1 MIMNVKFKK
10 LKQNR
15 IFQHVVDEIQS
26 AILDGRIKAGDQLPS
41 EMKLKEMFEIS
52 RGSIREALRVLE
64 QKGLIDIKTGVAG
77 GAVVRA
83 PDHNQVTESLNL
95 LVKSQ
100 QVSLNHLLE
109 FRLEIEG
116 TVAALAARRAKK
128 SEIEP
133 LKDLLRQARDLLGS
147 AEANGDR
154 LLEIDTKLHVGIS
167 QISGNP
173 IFTAVLRMVHEN
185 LLNTY
190 DWLALKSR
198 YALNSNF
205 KDMEIMIQAIE
216 NGDDDRARTMAQ
228 EHVRKCHQ
236 YAEQKD

>member
-1 MIMNVKFKK
+1 MNVKFRKP
-10 LKQNR
+10 KQSR

-100 QVSLNHLLE
+100 QVSLNHLLD

-128 SEIEP
+128 SEIEF
-133 LKDLLRQARDLLGS
+133 LKSLLRQARDLLGI
-147 AEANGDR
+147 AESNGDQ

-190 DWLALKSR
+190 DWLALKSSN
-198 YALNSNF
+198 ALNSNF
-205 KDMEIMIQAIE
+205 EDMEMMIQAIE

-236 YAEQKD
+236 YAEQRE

>member
-1 MIMNVKFKK
+1 MNVKFKK

>member
-1 MIMNVKFKK
+1 MNIKFKK
-10 LKQNR
+10 PKQNR

-26 AILDGRIKAGDQLPS
+26 AIFDGRIQAGDQLPS
-41 EMKLKEMFEIS
+41 EMKLKEMFETS

-77 GAVVRA
+77 GAVVRT

-100 QVSLNHLLE
+100 QVSLAHLLD

-116 TVAALAARRAKK
+116 TVAALAARRAEA
-128 SEIEP
+128 SEIES
-133 LKDLLRQARDLLGS
+133 LKELLSRARDLLVS
-147 AEANGDR
+147 AESNGDQ
-154 LLEIDTKLHVGIS
+154 LLKIDTKLHVGIS

-190 DWLALKSR
+190 DWLALKSSD
-198 YALNSNF
+198 ALNSNF
-205 KDMEIMIQAIE
+205 KDMEIMIRAIE
-216 NGDDDRARTMAQ
+216 KGDDDRARTLAQ

-236 YAEQKD
+236 YAEQME

>member
-1 MIMNVKFKK
+1 MNVKFKK
-10 LKQNR
+10 PKQSR

-41 EMKLKEMFEIS
+41 EMKLKEMFETS

-77 GAVVRA
+77 GAVVRT
-83 PDHNQVTESLNL
+83 PDHNQVTESLDL

-100 QVSLNHLLE
+100 QVSLKHLLD

-116 TVAALAARRAKK
+116 TVAALAARRANE
-128 SEIEP
+128 SEIKP
-133 LKDLLRQARDLLGS
+133 LKDLLHQARSLLDD
-147 AEANGDR
+147 AEFDGDQ
-154 LLEIDTKLHVGIS
+154 LLKIDTKLHVGIS

-190 DWLALKSR
+190 DWLALKNSS
-198 YALNSNF
+198 ALNSNF
-205 KDMEIMIQAIE
+205 EDMEILIQAIE
-216 NGDDDRARTMAQ
+216 NGDDNGARTMAQ

>member
-1 MIMNVKFKK
+1 MNVKFKK

-77 GAVVRA
+77 GAVVRS

-100 QVSLNHLLE
+100 QVSLNHLLD

>member
-1 MIMNVKFKK
+1 MNVKFRKP
-10 LKQNR
+10 KQNR

-26 AILDGRIKAGDQLPS
+26 AILDGRIKVGDQLPS

-77 GAVVRA
+77 GAVVRT
-83 PDHNQVTESLNL
+83 PGHNQVTESLNL

-100 QVSLNHLLE
+100 QVSLNHLLD

-116 TVAALAARRAKK
+116 TVAALAAQRAKK

-133 LKDLLRQARDLLGS
+133 LKGLLRQAKGLLGR
-147 AEANGDR
+147 AESNGDQ
-154 LLEIDTKLHVGIS
+154 LLKIDTKLHVGIS

-190 DWLALKSR
+190 DWLALKSS

-205 KDMEIMIQAIE
+205 KDMEILIQAIE
-216 NGDDDRARTMAQ
+216 NGDDDRARTLAQ

-236 YAEQKD
+236 YVEQKD

>member
-1 MIMNVKFKK
+1 MNVKFKK
-10 LKQNR
+10 AKQNR

-41 EMKLKEMFEIS
+41 EMKLKEMFETS

-77 GAVVRA
+77 GAVVRT

-100 QVSLNHLLE
+100 QVSLIHLLD

-116 TVAALAARRAKK
+116 AVAALAARRAEK

-133 LKDLLRQARDLLGS
+133 LKDLLHQARGLLGR
-147 AEANGDR
+147 AESNGDQ
-154 LLEIDTKLHVGIS
+154 LLKIDTKLHVGIS

-185 LLNTY
+185 ILNTY
-190 DWLALKSR
+190 DWLALKSS

-205 KDMEIMIQAIE
+205 KDMEMMIQAIE
-216 NGDDDRARTMAQ
+216 NGDDDHARTMAQ

-236 YAEQKD
+236 YVEQKD

>member
-1 MIMNVKFKK
+1 MNVKFKK
-10 LKQNR
+10 AKQNR

-41 EMKLKEMFEIS
+41 EMKLKEMFETS

-77 GAVVRA
+77 GAVVRTM
-83 PDHNQVTESLNL
+83 DHNQVTESLSL

-100 QVSLNHLLE
+100 QVSLNHLLD

-133 LKDLLRQARDLLGS
+133 LKDLLRQARGLLGR
-147 AEANGDR
+147 AESNGDQ
-154 LLEIDTKLHVGIS
+154 LLKIDTKLHVGIS

-185 LLNTY
+185 ILNTY
-190 DWLALKSR
+190 DWLALKSS

>member
-1 MIMNVKFKK
+1 MSLIFKK
-10 LKQNR
+10 PKQNR

-26 AILDGRIKAGDQLPS
+26 AILDGRIRAGDQLPS
-41 EMKLKEMFEIS
+41 EMKLKEMFDTS

-77 GAVVRA
+77 GAVVRT

-100 QVSLNHLLE
+100 QVSLNHLLD

-116 TVAALAARRAKK
+116 TVAALAAQRAKE
-128 SEIEP
+128 SEIEL
-133 LKDLLRQARDLLGS
+133 LKDLLHQARRLLGS
-147 AEANGDR
+147 AEPDGDR
-154 LLEIDTKLHVGIS
+154 LLKIDTRLHVGIS

-190 DWLALKSR
+190 DWLALKSID
-198 YALNSNF
+198 ALNSNF
-205 KDMEIMIQAIE
+205 EDMEIMIRAIE
-216 NGDDDRARTMAQ
+216 NGDDDRARTLAQ

-236 YAEQKD
+236 YAEQKN

>member
-1 MIMNVKFKK
+1 MNVIFKK
-10 LKQNR
+10 PKQNR

-41 EMKLKEMFEIS
+41 EMKLKEMFETS

-64 QKGLIDIKTGVAG
+64 QKGLIDIKTGVTG
-77 GAVVRA
+77 GAVVRT

-100 QVSLNHLLE
+100 QVSLKHLLD

-116 TVAALAARRAKK
+116 TVAALAARRAKE

-133 LKDLLRQARDLLGS
+133 LKDLLHRAWDLLDS
-147 AEANGDR
+147 AESHGDQ
-154 LLEIDTKLHVGIS
+154 LLKIDTKLHVAIS

-190 DWLALKSR
+190 DWLALKNSL
-198 YALNSNF
+198 ALNSNF
-205 KDMEIMIQAIE
+205 EDMEILIQAIE
-216 NGDDDRARTMAQ
+216 NGDDDRARIIAQ

-236 YAEQKD
+236 YAQQED